1 MEQKRRIVLHFPRS
15 LLDKPIVYRLI
26 KDYDLVFNIL
36 RADVTQREQGLLV
49 LELSGEQE
57 AYDHAMDYLS
67 GLDVNV
73 QFLEQDITRDEVKCI
88 HCGACTAVCPAG
100 SLDLDRET
108 MEVVFDPALCVACE
122 RCIPACPT
130 NAMEVHFDENRF

>member
-1 MEQKRRIVLHFPRS
+1 MELKKRIVLHFPRS

-49 LELSGEQE
+49 LELSGKEE
-57 AYDHAMDYLS
+57 AYDKAMDYLA
-67 GLDVNV
+67 GLDVDV
-73 QFLEQDITRDEVKCI
+73 QFLEQDISRDEVKCT

-100 SLDLDRET
+100 ALALDRDT
-108 MEVVFDPALCVACE
+108 MMVIFDPALCVACE
-122 RCIPACPT
+122 RCITACPT
-130 NAMEVHFDENRF
+130 SAMEVHFNADRF